1 MVQAARTTATFP
13 DRRRRQGHSAAGL
26 VVSASAAF
34 DGFGERLLGVAI
46 GGSQRQHR
54 RFGQE
59 LAQRACTW
67 AFVLLMVVLMLG
79 NPVLAQSEGLR
90 ATVDR
95 PETATAA
102 ADRLAAAIGSGQAQ
116 QALIELQQRIDEAP
130 ENVQF
135 RFLQARALAA
145 LGRNTEARQAY
156 EVMTE
161 RFPELPEPHN
171 NLAVLMALDG
181 AWDQARAALETAV
194 RTDPGYRTAWENLG
208 DVYARQALQ
217 AYETAQTIS
226 AARGESGTQALK
238 HLSQKI
244 DLAQRLIEAS
254 AIAP

>member
-1 MVQAARTTATFP
+1 MVQAARSSATW
-13 DRRRRQGHSAAGL
+13 RQGYRALVAAIKAPML
-26 VVSASAAF
+26 ALLLLLAS
-34 DGFGERLLGVAI
+34 
-46 GGSQRQHR
+46 
-54 RFGQE
+54 
-59 LAQRACTW
+59 
-67 AFVLLMVVLMLG
+67 
-79 NPVLAQSEGLR
+79 PVLAQSEGLR

-95 PETATAA
+95 PETPSAA
-102 ADRLAAAIGSGQAQ
+102 ADRLAAAISAGQAQ
-116 QALIELQQRIDEAP
+116 QALLELEQRIDESP

-135 RFLQARALAA
+135 RFLHARALAA
-145 LGRNTEARQAY
+145 LGRNAEARQAY

-217 AYETAQTIS
+217 AYETAQSIA
-226 AARGESGTQALK
+226 AARGESGTQRQRQ
-238 HLSQKI
+238 LSQKI
-244 DLAQRLIEAS
+244 DLAQQLIEAS